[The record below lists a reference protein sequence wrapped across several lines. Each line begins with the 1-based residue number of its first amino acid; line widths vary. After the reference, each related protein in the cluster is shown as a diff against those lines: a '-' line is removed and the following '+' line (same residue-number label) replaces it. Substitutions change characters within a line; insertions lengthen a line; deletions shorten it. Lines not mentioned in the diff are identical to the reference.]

1 MGMEDRHVLEGHR
14 EMGNVKSMGMED
26 RYTCSRRSSREGE
39 IGPPDMYSNLPVC
52 MLTRNMEESGDGGG
66 CDEKPGQAMA
76 S

>member
-14 EMGNVKSMGMED
+14 E
-26 RYTCSRRSSREGE
+26 
-39 IGPPDMYSNLPVC
+39 IGPACTVSKYANN
-52 MLTRNMEESGDGGG
+52 MLTSVEESGDGGG